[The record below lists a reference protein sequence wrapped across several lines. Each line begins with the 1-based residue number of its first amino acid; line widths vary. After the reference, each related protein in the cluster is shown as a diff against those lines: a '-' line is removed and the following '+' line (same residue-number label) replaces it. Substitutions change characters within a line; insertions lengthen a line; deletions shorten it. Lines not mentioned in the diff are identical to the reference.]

1 VLAPNTLHCVYFRER
16 KYVKAVLAYLN
27 SSIALEFA
35 QHRVYGGGL
44 RKLEPGEAEKIPVPD
59 PRLLSENE
67 LETLA
72 ALLGELDEAEREGRG
87 ERVRKALDE
96 EVRKLLER

>member
-1 VLAPNTLHCVYFRER
+1 MLEEAPSCHCLLTRSARER
-16 KYVKAVLAYLN
+16 
-27 SSIALEFA
+27 
-35 QHRVYGGGL
+35 
-44 RKLEPGEAEKIPVPD
+44 IPVPD
-59 PRLLSENE
+59 TRLLSETE

-72 ALLGELDEAEREGRG
+72 ALLDEAERESRG